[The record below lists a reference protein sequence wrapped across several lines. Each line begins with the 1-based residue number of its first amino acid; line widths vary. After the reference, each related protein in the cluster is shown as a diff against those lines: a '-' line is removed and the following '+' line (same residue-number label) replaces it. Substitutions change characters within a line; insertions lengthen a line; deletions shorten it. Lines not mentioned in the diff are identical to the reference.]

1 MRILV
6 TGASGFIGLNV
17 LERLLHTGHDVTALA
32 LDEVPPLARA
42 AFATLPAQVRYATLD
57 VRDRDALDAAVR
69 AAQPEAIIAAAAITA
84 GVARERAAP
93 ADILETN
100 LVATLRTIEIA
111 ARYGASRIV
120 CFSSTAAL
128 GEQIF
133 GGRPI
138 GEAQGTAPS
147 TLYGISKA
155 AIEASAA
162 RWNTFAVAPSV
173 RVVRLAAVFGPWER
187 DSGVRDTLSPLHH
200 IASEV
205 LARRPIAPLPSGGER
220 DWVYA
225 PYVAEVVEWLAT
237 SATPSEDLYN
247 VGAGCTWHPQL
258 FVQALA
264 DEGVRAIEAQHGTLI
279 PFNDD
284 VARRRSPLDVSRIS
298 AAFRAPPDPATAT
311 RAFARWAVTHPQWY
325 GQPIST

>member
-6 TGASGFIGLNV
+6 TGASGFLGLNV
-17 LERLLHTGHDVTALA
+17 LERLLRTGHDVTALA

-42 AFATLPAQVRYATLD
+42 AFSTLPARVRYATLD

-69 AAQPEAIIAAAAITA
+69 EAQPEAVITAAAITA

-111 ARYGASRIV
+111 ARYGAARIV
-120 CFSSTAAL
+120 CFSSTAAV

-138 GEAQGTAPS
+138 GETDGTAPS
-147 TLYGISKA
+147 TIYGISKA

-162 RWNTFAVAPSV
+162 RWNTLAVMPRV

-205 LARRPIAPLPSGGER
+205 LAGRPIAPLPTGGER

-237 SATPSEDLYN
+237 SAAPSEDLYN
-247 VGAGCTWHPQL
+247 VSAGCVWHPRVFL
-258 FVQALA
+258 QALA
-264 DEGVRAIEAQHGTLI
+264 DEGVPVIETQHGTPI

-298 AAFRAPPDPATAT
+298 SAFRAPPGPATTT
-311 RAFARWAVTHPQWY
+311 RAFARWAATHQQWY